1 MKLLLCIGGG
11 EMSRDTII
19 AGGKIAA
26 AFNADLSVMYVGEK
40 HAAHMTSAVDMSR
53 IKLSEWKIELPGVK
67 VLEYAEMV
75 LHDLNLLEVDD
86 TGEIVEVH
94 SLKSDIDGAYELH
107 AMGKHGQNIRLRL
120 REGEIIDEVIK
131 EVDVGGYD
139 VVIIG
144 ASKERRL
151 VHRLI
156 QFVECS
162 LFITNNIQDI
172 DYRFLFAVDDTEM
185 SRKALLI
192 GARTAKFL
200 KAEATLLSI
209 VSNESDI
216 KIGEECISKA
226 KTILQKV
233 GVAYDKKVM
242 VGDPTETIINEADE
256 DHIVVMGSST
266 SSHLSKFFKATKAIK
281 VVQDGNCPVLI
292 AK

>member
-1 MKLLLCIGGG
+1 MKLLLCIAGG
-11 EMSRDTII
+11 ETSRDTIV

-26 AFNADLSVMYVGEK
+26 AFNTDLSVLYVGEK
-40 HAAHMTSAVDMSR
+40 HATHMTSAVNLSR
-53 IKLSEWKIELPGVK
+53 MKLSEWKIELPGVK

-75 LHDLNLLEVDD
+75 LHDFNLLEVDD

-94 SLKSDIDGAYELH
+94 SLKPDINGAYELH

-139 VVIIG
+139 VTIIG

-151 VHRLI
+151 VQRLI

-162 LFITNNIQDI
+162 LFITKNIQDI
-172 DYRFLFAVDDTEM
+172 DYRFLFAVDETEM
-185 SRKALLI
+185 SRKALLL
-192 GARTAKFL
+192 GARTAHFL
-200 KAEATLLSI
+200 KAEATLLTV
-209 VSNESDI
+209 VSNDSDI
-216 KIGEECISKA
+216 KSGEENLSKA
-226 KTILQKV
+226 ESILQRA
-233 GVAYDKKVM
+233 GVKYDKKVM
-242 VGDPTETIINEADE
+242 VGDPTEIIIEEAGE
-256 DHIVVMGSST
+256 DHIVVMGSSK
-266 SSHLSKFFKATKAIK
+266 SSQLSKFFKATKAVK

>member
-1 MKLLLCIGGG
+1 MKLLLCIAGG
-11 EMSRDTII
+11 ETSRDTIV

-26 AFNADLSVMYVGEK
+26 AFNTDLSVLYVGEK
-40 HAAHMTSAVDMSR
+40 QPTNMTSAVNMSR
-53 IKLSEWKIELPGVK
+53 MKLSEWKIELPGVK
-67 VLEYAEMV
+67 VLEYAEIV
-75 LHDLNLLEVDD
+75 LNDLNLLEVDD

-94 SLKSDIDGAYELH
+94 SLKPDINGAYELH

-139 VVIIG
+139 VTIIG

-162 LFITNNIQDI
+162 LFITKNIQDI
-172 DYRFLFAVDDTEM
+172 DYRFLFAVDETEM
-185 SRKALLI
+185 SRKALLL

-200 KAEATLLSI
+200 KAEAILLTV
-209 VSNESDI
+209 VSNDSDI
-216 KIGEECISKA
+216 KSGEENLSKA
-226 KTILQKV
+226 ESILQKA
-233 GVAYDKKVM
+233 GVKYDNKVM
-242 VGDPTETIINEADE
+242 VGDPTEIIIEEAGE
-256 DHIVVMGSST
+256 DHIVVMGSSK
-266 SSHLSKFFKATKAIK
+266 SSQLSKFFKATKAVK

>member
-1 MKLLLCIGGG
+1 MKLLLCIAGG
-11 EMSRDTII
+11 ERSRDTII

-26 AFNADLSVMYVGEK
+26 AFNTDLSVLYVGEK
-40 HAAHMTSAVDMSR
+40 QPTNMTSAVNMSR
-53 IKLSEWKIELPGVK
+53 MKLSEWKIELPGVK

-75 LHDLNLLEVDD
+75 LNDLNMLEIDD

-94 SLKSDIDGAYELH
+94 SLKPDINGAYELH

-139 VVIIG
+139 VTIIG

-162 LFITNNIQDI
+162 LFITKNIQDI
-172 DYRFLFAVDDTEM
+172 DYRFLFAVDETEM
-185 SRKALLI
+185 SRKALLL

-200 KAEATLLSI
+200 KAEATLLTV
-209 VSNESDI
+209 VSNDSDI
-216 KIGEECISKA
+216 KSGEENLSKA
-226 KTILQKV
+226 ESILQKA
-233 GVAYDKKVM
+233 GVKYDNKVM
-242 VGDPTETIINEADE
+242 VGDPTEIIIEEAGE
-256 DHIVVMGSST
+256 DHIVVMGSSK
-266 SSHLSKFFKATKAIK
+266 SSQLSKFFKATKAVK